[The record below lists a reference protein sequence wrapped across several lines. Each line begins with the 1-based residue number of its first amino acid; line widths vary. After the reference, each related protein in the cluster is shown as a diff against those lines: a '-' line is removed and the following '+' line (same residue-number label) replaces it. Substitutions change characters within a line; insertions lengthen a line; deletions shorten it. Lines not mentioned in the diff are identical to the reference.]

1 MKNSQISE
9 LYFVVNSPFRYYMF
23 LLLSLFG
30 GWNIAQDTMA
40 ISNQQ
45 LLTSDISGEYVI
57 IVILSLIGFY
67 IVRRNAIK
75 KIVTI
80 QEELDKS

>member
-30 GWNIAQDTMA
+30 GWNIAQDAMA
-40 ISNQQ
+40 ISNKQ

-57 IVILSLIGFY
+57 IGILSLIGFY
-67 IVRRNAIK
+67 LVRRNAIK

-80 QEELDKS
+80 QEELDKK